1 MKHYSRRW
9 LVIAASLTLIMLLVS
24 GCREALDLRGFV
36 FDPPKPAPDFT
47 LADHTGQ
54 PFTLADQR
62 GKVVLLYF
70 GFASCPDVCPA
81 TLSDL
86 ARVKRELGR
95 DANQVQVALITVD
108 PNRDTPQILA
118 DYVTVFDPSFIGLHG
133 SEEQIQQ
140 LMKKYGV
147 TAVRKDLPGSALG
160 YTIDHSAFVHVID
173 QSGRWREQIPFGAS
187 AEDIASDV
195 RQLIRS
201 GGRL

>member
-1 MKHYSRRW
+1 MQSNLRRW
-9 LVIAASLTLIMLLVS
+9 LVMAAGLTLMLLLVS
-24 GCREALDLRGFV
+24 GCRETLSLRGLV
-36 FDPPKPAPDFT
+36 FDPPKQAPDFT
-47 LADHTGQ
+47 LADHTGK

-70 GFASCPDVCPA
+70 GFASCPDVCPS

-95 DANQVQVALITVD
+95 DGSQVQVALITVD

-118 DYVTVFDPSFIGLHG
+118 DYVTVFDPSFVGLHG

-147 TAVRKDLPGSALG
+147 TAARKDLPGSALG
-160 YTIDHSAFVHVID
+160 YTIDHSAFVYVID
-173 QSGRWREQIPFGAS
+173 QSGRWREQFPFGAT
-187 AEDIASDV
+187 AADIANDV
-195 RQLIRS
+195 RQLIRA